1 MNFTVWIAFSPAVNF
16 CVYIF
21 AALVLWFF
29 EKKHTSREE
38 EKETCALYWPKTQME
53 LYVNM
58 LFLRYIIIYYYYHY
72 YIQFFVAFDKDS
84 NLSIQQKSDIFSIC
98 YHAQIRIYLSFKMQ
112 TMYSNNAK
120 ARGSLKLIAISFRRS
135 LNTSES

>member
-1 MNFTVWIAFSPAVNF
+1 MCSLLAENTNGIVR
-16 CVYIF
+16 
-21 AALVLWFF
+21 
-29 EKKHTSREE
+29 KHVIST
-38 EKETCALYWPKTQME
+38 
-53 LYVNM
+53 
-58 LFLRYIIIYYYYHY
+58 IYYYLLLLSLYV
-72 YIQFFVAFDKDS
+72 QFFVAFDKDS
-84 NLSIQQKSDIFSIC
+84 NLSIQQKSDIFCIC

>member
-29 EKKHTSREE
+29 EKTYIKRGGKGNMCSLLAENTNGIVRKHVIST
-38 EKETCALYWPKTQME
+38 
-53 LYVNM
+53 
-58 LFLRYIIIYYYYHY
+58 IYYYLLLLSLYV
-72 YIQFFVAFDKDS
+72 QFFVAFDKDS
-84 NLSIQQKSDIFSIC
+84 NLSIQQKSDIFCIC

-120 ARGSLKLIAISFRRS
+120 ARGSLKLIAISFGRS